1 MSLLS
6 AMDTSASGLMA
17 EKRRMELIAQNVANI
32 ETTRT
37 TEGGP
42 YKRKVAVFREV
53 LDNQLSGNA
62 GDKFNRAGVEVAE
75 VITAEK
81 EPLRVYDPQHPD
93 ADQDGYVL
101 KPNINLADEIVDSI
115 TASRAYSANVTVLN
129 TTKEMA
135 VKALSIGRG

>member
-42 YKRKVAVFREV
+42 YKRKAAVFREV

-62 GDKFNRAGVEVAE
+62 GDKFNGAGVEVAE
-75 VITAEK
+75 VITDEK

>member
-6 AMDTSASGLMA
+6 AMDTSASGLAA

-37 TEGGP
+37 AAGGP
-42 YKRKVAVFREV
+42 YQRKVAVFQEV
-53 LDNQLSGNA
+53 LNDQLSARSGS
-62 GDKFNRAGVEVAE
+62 GLKGAGVKVSEV
-75 VITAEK
+75 VTDQR

-93 ADQDGYVL
+93 AGPDGYVL

>member
-6 AMDTSASGLMA
+6 AMDTSASGLAA
-17 EKRRMELIAQNVANI
+17 EKRRMELIAQNIANL

-37 TEGGP
+37 QEGGP
-42 YKRKVAVFREV
+42 YKRKVAVFQEV
-53 LDNQLSGNA
+53 LDNELTANSGD
-62 GDKFNRAGVEVAE
+62 GFNGAGVKVSE
-75 VITAEK
+75 VIADK
-81 EPLRVYDPQHPD
+81 QEPLKVYDPQHPD
-93 ADQDGYVL
+93 ADKDGYVF
-101 KPNINLADEIVDSI
+101 KPNINLANEIVDSI

>member
-6 AMDTSASGLMA
+6 AMDTSASALAA

-37 TEGGP
+37 SGGGP
-42 YKRKVAVFREV
+42 YKRKVAVFQEV
-53 LDNQLSGNA
+53 LDSQLSSHSDDG
-62 GDKFNRAGVEVAE
+62 FNGAGVKVAE
-75 VITAEK
+75 IVTSQK

-93 ADQDGYVL
+93 AGADGYVE
-101 KPNINLADEIVDSI
+101 KPNMNLADEIVDSI

-135 VKALSIGRG
+135 LKALNIGRG

>member
-6 AMDTSASGLMA
+6 AMGTSASGLAA

-37 TEGGP
+37 TGGSP
-42 YKRKVAVFREV
+42 YKRKVAVFQEV
-53 LDNQLSGNA
+53 LDSQLSSRSDDGFT
-62 GDKFNRAGVEVAE
+62 GAGVKVAQ
-75 VITAEK
+75 IATSQQ

-93 ADQDGYVL
+93 AGPDGYVL

-135 VKALSIGRG
+135 LKALNIGRG